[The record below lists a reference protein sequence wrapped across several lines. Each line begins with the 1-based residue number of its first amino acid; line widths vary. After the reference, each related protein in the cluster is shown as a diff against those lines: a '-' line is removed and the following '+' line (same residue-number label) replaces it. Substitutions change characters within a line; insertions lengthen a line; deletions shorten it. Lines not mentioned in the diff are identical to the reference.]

1 MFLNINATTVIAI
14 LFLMLNII
22 VSIYYRGSTNSIQKY
37 ALGRRKFATV
47 AIATSII
54 GTYFSGNI
62 FHYAL
67 LYTLQPGILKLSML
81 ATAVSFIIQSLILA
95 PRIQKFLGKL
105 SVADVMG
112 SLYGNH
118 IKVIT
123 AIGSIVI
130 SLTIS
135 AMEIKLLYNIIQY
148 ISYNGLFIIAITI
161 IIYLACIG
169 IRAIVFTD
177 MFHCFTII
185 FLYAALFVFFNKVAD
200 LSAII
205 TTITTNQILTSKD
218 SLTILIH

>member
-14 LFLMLNII
+14 IFLMLNII
-22 VSIYYRGSTNSIQKY
+22 ISIYYRGSTNSVQKY

-54 GTYFSGNI
+54 ATYFSGNI

-112 SLYGNH
+112 NLYGNH

-135 AMEIKLLYNIIQY
+135 AMEIKLL
-148 ISYNGLFIIAITI
+148 
-161 IIYLACIG
+161 
-169 IRAIVFTD
+169 
-177 MFHCFTII
+177 
-185 FLYAALFVFFNKVAD
+185 
-200 LSAII
+200 
-205 TTITTNQILTSKD
+205 
-218 SLTILIH
+218 

>member
-14 LFLMLNII
+14 IFLMLNII

-67 LYTLQPGILKLSML
+67 LYTLQPGILKLLML
-81 ATAVSFIIQSLILA
+81 VTAVSFIIQSLILA

-185 FLYAALFVFFNKVAD
+185 FLYAALFVF
-200 LSAII
+200 
-205 TTITTNQILTSKD
+205 
-218 SLTILIH
+218 LIKLLI